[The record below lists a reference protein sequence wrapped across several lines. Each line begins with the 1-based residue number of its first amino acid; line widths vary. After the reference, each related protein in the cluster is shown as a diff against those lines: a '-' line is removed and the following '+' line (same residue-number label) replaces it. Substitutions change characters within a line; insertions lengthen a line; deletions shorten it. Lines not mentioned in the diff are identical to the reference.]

1 MSCARRFDVVR
12 MLTTVG
18 VTFFAMVRNV
28 WASMVPVV
36 GPLAPIWGVSVPA
49 SERGERSR
57 RDASTMPTARDATA
71 MSTA

>member
-1 MSCARRFDVVR
+1 

-18 VTFFAMVRNV
+18 VTDFAMFRKVC
-28 WASMVPVV
+28 ASTAPVT
-36 GPLAPIWGVSVPA
+36 GALAPTWGVTVTA

-57 RDASTMPTARDATA
+57 RDASTIPTASEATA